1 MVNEEQEEIPVA
13 PPDRSGSGPL
23 VPRSVITIVTL
34 ALVCTIAYSATQRDY
49 RSMIVV
55 GLILLFILGADIG
68 AIIRGWRGGGR

>member
-1 MVNEEQEEIPVA
+1 MSEDQEKPPVVR
-13 PPDRSGSGPL
+13 PGQPGSGPL

-68 AIIRGWRGGGR
+68 AIIRGWRGGGQ